1 MRSFLRVLVIPDVE
15 PQLLVKLVDI
25 ERRDVMGN
33 ARFVASVRYYNFI
46 MSVLIIGHWES
57 YLRISPRTPD
67 STIKVRP

>member
-1 MRSFLRVLVIPDVE
+1 MRSLLTVVVIPDVE

-33 ARFVASVRYYNFI
+33 ARFVASVRYNLI

-57 YLRISPRTPD
+57 YMRISPRTPY